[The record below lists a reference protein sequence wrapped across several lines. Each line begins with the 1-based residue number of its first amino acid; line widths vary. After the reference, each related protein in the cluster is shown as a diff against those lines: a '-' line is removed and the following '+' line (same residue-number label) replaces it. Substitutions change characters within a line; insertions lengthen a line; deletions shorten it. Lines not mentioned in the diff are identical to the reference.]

1 MSRRYSAGSTKGTSA
16 ASPGPSRH
24 WLTTKAV
31 AWRTAPSAMGFRI
44 DTLPCGWQVAEAAWP
59 VEPTEG
65 WLPIQPR
72 GYLQLSDLVPCV
84 TSTGIDIMAAEED
97 EPFVM
102 SAVSTPPSK
111 ALASADH
118 SPQDVL
124 PASSRAALLALR
136 EEHVRLKEVNLLLR
150 EKEMKKRRELDE
162 LEHTKRQELGELE
175 HARQTAAV
183 ELADVKENLAKG
195 HEDLAH
201 CQERCAKLRQK
212 MEHCREAVA
221 TAVSSV
227 DHLYSNTECAES
239 EESTDTPAPS
249 SEEQGPL
256 LKRWPSR
263 GRKGLTDQAVEE
275 ARAAGAVVAELL
287 TSLGCEN
294 PADGSAGEDKY
305 HSAQENSDTIT
316 VTKTIAED
324 APLKVAA
331 RSPSCSPLQL
341 DERCRAPLR
350 DLNLGRTQ

>member
-1 MSRRYSAGSTKGTSA
+1 MGRRCSVGSTKGTSA

-84 TSTGIDIMAAEED
+84 TSAGKDTMAAEE
-97 EPFVM
+97 EPFAM
-102 SAVSTPPSK
+102 SAACTPPSK
-111 ALASADH
+111 ALASADN

-136 EEHVRLKEVNLLLR
+136 EEHVRLKEVNLVLR

-162 LEHTKRQELGELE
+162 LEY
-175 HARQTAAV
+175 ARQTAAR
-183 ELADVKENLAKG
+183 ELADVKEDLAKG
-195 HEDLAH
+195 HEDVAH

-212 MEHCREAVA
+212 MELCREAVA
-221 TAVSSV
+221 NAVSSV
-227 DHLYSNTECAES
+227 DHLYSNAECAEP
-239 EESTDTPAPS
+239 EESSDMLDLS
-249 SEEQGPL
+249 GEEQGPL
-256 LKRWPSR
+256 LKRLPSR
-263 GRKGLTDQAVEE
+263 GRKDLKDQAVEE
-275 ARAAGAVVAELL
+275 ARAAGAIVAELL

-294 PADGSAGEDKY
+294 QAHGSAGEDKY
-305 HSAQENSDTIT
+305 HAAQENSDAIT

-331 RSPSCSPLQL
+331 RSPSVSPLQL

-350 DLNLGRTQ
+350 DLNLGRTK